1 MKFDLSILIEFVQQ
15 FGETL
20 EKGPVSLDL
29 NPFTP
34 ISDQNRISPLK
45 INTIS
50 SRQVMRIKKISVR
63 IFSVDPIP
71 NSQNYHHENCAAD
84 SEENRSGIR
93 GLN

>member
-34 ISDQNRISPLK
+34 ISDQNRIYPLK

-50 SRQVMRIKKISVR
+50 SRQVMRIKINIS
-63 IFSVDPIP
+63 
-71 NSQNYHHENCAAD
+71 
-84 SEENRSGIR
+84 
-93 GLN
+93 

>member
-15 FGETL
+15 FGEIL
-20 EKGPVSLDL
+20 EKVPVILDL

-34 ISDQNRISPLK
+34 MSDQNRISPLK